1 MHSIHSLHILR
12 WIVILAIGFV
22 ILVLVSEWR
31 LMQRILKEGE
41 VDVISKQ
48 PYLRE
53 NRYTKIGMT
62 SGDLFKYWHDFGAM
76 ERDAMRKGI
85 GEQGKPA
92 KVHDISLKGLMRIK
106 SKQNGFNALLSD
118 IISVRRSVADIRLEG
133 CKNKKYFANLPSVSI
148 VIPFN
153 NEHFTALVRSLHS
166 LVNRSPPELLREII
180 LVDDYSDRT
189 ELKRN
194 LDRYVKAH
202 IPKAKIIRLP
212 QRMGLIAAR
221 LAGVDKAVGDVLVF
235 LDAHIEANYNWLPPL
250 LHLIALDKRTVV
262 CPMIDVIDDRTFEYS
277 AQDEGARG
285 AFDWNFDY
293 KRLPLLKSNKNDPTE
308 PYENPIM
315 SGGIFA
321 ISREWFWELGAYDDG
336 LEIWGGEQYELSF
349 KIWMCGGRLLD
360 APCSRVGHIFR
371 NAEWDDV
378 IPGRDDDYVHRNF
391 KRVAEVWMDDYKHY
405 IYNKANGTYEKIDAG
420 NLTKQLELRNKLH
433 CKSFKWF
440 IENVAFDLVKMYPP
454 KGNTDFAFGQVR
466 SVGASN
472 LCLDTLGPPDYS
484 FVGLRECDHDT
495 KFPSRY
501 QDWALS
507 EDHDMRMRGEDY
519 CLRAA
524 DLGAQTSFVI
534 IFDCHFGDPN
544 QVWYYNRRTQWLMYS
559 EHEDLCLKAMPENK
573 RVILDACKT
582 NNALFKWTF
591 VHVNNVLLDQYFK
604 TLPNKKKVKIN

>member
-1 MHSIHSLHILR
+1 MHFTNLMCFFRLISI
-12 WIVILAIGFV
+12 IVISGV
-22 ILVLVSEWR
+22 IYL
-31 LMQRILKEGE
+31 LMYQLNSIQDALKLRDNPKININPFWQRDSQRRGESNSATQLK
-41 VDVISKQ
+41 D
-48 PYLRE
+48 
-53 NRYTKIGMT
+53 
-62 SGDLFKYWHDFGAM
+62 WHELESIAK
-76 ERDAMRKGI
+76 EATRKGI
-85 GEQGKPA
+85 GELGQASKLDDPPDPEF
-92 KVHDISLKGLMRIK
+92 HRIL
-106 SKQNGFNALLSD
+106 SKQNGFNAFLSD
-118 IISVRRSVADIRLEG
+118 QISVNRLLPDIRSLG